1 MSLSYGFCLGED
13 SQYSAEQFSNAFH
26 AIVGDGICP
35 YGGNFKVSETEGL
48 HVSLATGFALLGGR
62 WFRSDE
68 AIPLT
73 LQPSDNRFDRYDA
86 IVLRTEMAAKS
97 VSVHVVTGKGEMLP
111 QKYTPARNHDR
122 YELVVCHIL
131 VRMGATQ
138 ILSAD
143 ITDTRADKALCGM
156 ITQLS
161 DISGKVLRVYKF
173 LESGIDER
181 VDALIAQADT
191 IIQKGD
197 TVIALIESAMSK
209 ANISKT
215 VGEIEILHNPP
226 KPEQEWLLCDGKA
239 IPTEYE
245 TLYELF
251 QGSLPNLV
259 KEGSRFCPW
268 IFAGSPKHK
277 YAIESRRIK

>member
-13 SQYSAEQFSNAFH
+13 SQYSAEQFSNAFQ

-68 AIPLT
+68 AISLT

-131 VRMGATQ
+131 VRMGTTQ
-138 ILSAD
+138 ILSTD

-161 DISGKVLRVYKF
+161 DISGKVLHVYKF

-181 VDALIAQADT
+181 VDALTGQANA
-191 IIQKGD
+191 IIKKGD
-197 TVIALIESAMSK
+197 DVIASIKSAMAN

-215 VGEIEILHNPP
+215 VGEVEILYKPP
-226 KPEQEWLLCDGKA
+226 IPQKEWLQCDGKP
-239 IPTEYE
+239 IPAEYE
-245 TLYELF
+245 MLHKLLN
-251 QGSLPNLV
+251 GKLPDLT
-259 KEGSRFCPW
+259 KEESRFCPW
-268 IFAGSPKHK
+268 IFAGSPKSSK
-277 YAIESRRIK
+277 KIK